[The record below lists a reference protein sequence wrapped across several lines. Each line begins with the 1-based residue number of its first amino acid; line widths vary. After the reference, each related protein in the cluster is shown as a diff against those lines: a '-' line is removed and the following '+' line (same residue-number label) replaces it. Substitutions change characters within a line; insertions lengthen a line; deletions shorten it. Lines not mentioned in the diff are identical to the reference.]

1 MDWSSFISG
10 IGSFFGGQA
19 EASGYDAA
27 AAFYDQAAGVE
38 QLSGHLKDL
47 AAKRN
52 IEQVAGNV
60 KAVQTGGGLK
70 MSGSALDVM
79 HTNVQQGYLTKAI
92 TDLNTQ
98 LAYKSYMAQAA
109 QAQAAA
115 DAASTGGIFGLIGG
129 VLGLFS
135 DDRLKTDLN
144 LVGRRGDGIGIYEF
158 RYKGSQTKYVGVLAS
173 EVKLF
178 RPDAIIH
185 GGEYLRV
192 NYEALGLGLE
202 EAAHA

>member
-1 MDWSSFISG
+1 MDWGSLITG

-27 AAFYDQAAGVE
+27 AAFYTQAAGIE

-52 IEQVAGNV
+52 IEQVAGGV
-60 KAVQTGGGLK
+60 SAVQTGAGLK

-79 HTNVQQGYLTKAI
+79 HSNIQQGYLTKGIA
-92 TDLNTQ
+92 DLNTQ

-115 DAASTGGIFGLIGG
+115 NAASMGGIFGLLGG
-129 VLGLFS
+129 VVGLFS
-135 DDRLKTDLN
+135 DDRLKTDIE
-144 LVGRRGDGIGIYEF
+144 LVGRRGDGIGLYNF
-158 RYKGSQTKYVGVLAS
+158 RYDGSTTKYIGVLAS

-178 RPDAIIH
+178 RPDAII
-185 GGEYLRV
+185 GGGDYLRV
-192 NYEALGLGLE
+192 NYEALGLE
-202 EAAHA
+202 VQHA